1 VTPSL
6 LGLLRQACIEC
17 RACPLR
23 DGAVSEVTP
32 VFGRRGDTSEVQ
44 IADPDPA
51 AIRLVIVGEAPGPQE
66 NTVGRP
72 FIGPAGDI
80 LASLLLQAGID
91 TGKVWIT
98 NAVACW
104 PHEAGKSGR
113 ASTVSP
119 SPHALSVCPD
129 RHLGPQLDVFS
140 KAPVVLALGMSAAV
154 ATIAMWPSHSGR
166 GLQPVLASSLT
177 QHGGEYDVV
186 LAAAVAKDQD
196 DAQLSVSWDGQVLQ
210 LAPFNTRGDESGTPL
225 RVVCTPDNLATM
237 TSTLLVGYSAKLAEL
252 DDDDDDDAD
261 DAEQLALE
269 PPEGYA
275 VQGTAVRLP
284 NGTWIEAEALA
295 ASDVRHDGRCPVLA
309 AWMHA
314 LVAWQSAALSA
325 GFRLASAGR
334 LEARAAIRDGAV
346 IVYVY
351 EGGGDRVGPAHV
363 RGGTSDQRHAV
374 LSRLRTL
381 GLCAGGHNAKA
392 AGLRWLPVQE
402 QSR

>member
-1 VTPSL
+1 MPSP

-32 VFGRRGDTSEVQ
+32 VFGRRGDTSEAQ

-80 LASLLLQAGID
+80 LASLLQQAGID

-166 GLQPVLASSLT
+166 GLQPVLAFRP
-177 QHGGEYDVV
+177 GEVTRTLSDIRVHDGADGRKVLVTYHPSYLARRGYKAGERADAHEDAAVV
-186 LAAAVAKDQD
+186 LKAFTAA
-196 DAQLSVSWDGQVLQ
+196 
-210 LAPFNTRGDESGTPL
+210 R
-225 RVVCTPDNLATM
+225 
-237 TSTLLVGYSAKLAEL
+237 
-252 DDDDDDDAD
+252 
-261 DAEQLALE
+261 
-269 PPEGYA
+269 
-275 VQGTAVRLP
+275 
-284 NGTWIEAEALA
+284 ALA
-295 ASDVRHDGRCPVLA
+295 
-309 AWMHA
+309 
-314 LVAWQSAALSA
+314 
-325 GFRLASAGR
+325 
-334 LEARAAIRDGAV
+334 RA
-346 IVYVY
+346 
-351 EGGGDRVGPAHV
+351 EP
-363 RGGTSDQRHAV
+363 
-374 LSRLRTL
+374 
-381 GLCAGGHNAKA
+381 
-392 AGLRWLPVQE
+392 
-402 QSR
+402 

>member
-1 VTPSL
+1 MKKRQRWTLGRTRRAARRREGRCRRQRPRFARRARRWFRRATNMILEVS
-6 LGLLRQACIEC
+6 LGLAVGYVEALERQLLAGW
-17 RACPLR
+17 R
-23 DGAVSEVTP
+23 
-32 VFGRRGDTSEVQ
+32 GR
-44 IADPDPA
+44 
-51 AIRLVIVGEAPGPQE
+51 L
-66 NTVGRP
+66 
-72 FIGPAGDI
+72 
-80 LASLLLQAGID
+80 LALLQER
-91 TGKVWIT
+91 
-98 NAVACW
+98 
-104 PHEAGKSGR
+104 PPLE
-113 ASTVSP
+113 
-119 SPHALSVCPD
+119 
-129 RHLGPQLDVFS
+129 
-140 KAPVVLALGMSAAV
+140 VLA
-154 ATIAMWPSHSGR
+154 
-166 GLQPVLASSLT
+166 
-177 QHGGEYDVV
+177 
-186 LAAAVAKDQD
+186 
-196 DAQLSVSWDGQVLQ
+196 
-210 LAPFNTRGDESGTPL
+210 
-225 RVVCTPDNLATM
+225 
-237 TSTLLVGYSAKLAEL
+237 
-252 DDDDDDDAD
+252 DAD

-392 AGLRWLPVQE
+392 AGLRWLPVVRGHDGGFSVRLE
-402 QSR
+402 AENLRLRNENAALRAAARKPDKGE

>member
-140 KAPVVLALGMSAAV
+140 EAPVVLA
-154 ATIAMWPSHSGR
+154 
-166 GLQPVLASSLT
+166 
-177 QHGGEYDVV
+177 
-186 LAAAVAKDQD
+186 
-196 DAQLSVSWDGQVLQ
+196 

-225 RVVCTPDNLATM
+225 RDLARW
-237 TSTLLVGYSAKLAEL
+237 LLRETRGIL
-252 DDDDDDDAD
+252 
-261 DAEQLALE
+261 
-269 PPEGYA
+269 
-275 VQGTAVRLP
+275 R
-284 NGTWIEAEALA
+284 
-295 ASDVRHDGRCPVLA
+295 
-309 AWMHA
+309 
-314 LVAWQSAALSA
+314 
-325 GFRLASAGR
+325 
-334 LEARAAIRDGAV
+334 RAM
-346 IVYVY
+346 
-351 EGGGDRVGPAHV
+351 P
-363 RGGTSDQRHAV
+363 
-374 LSRLRTL
+374 
-381 GLCAGGHNAKA
+381 
-392 AGLRWLPVQE
+392 AGLRRCERRPPRRPLATIAASRHAPRSAMAHDRLRLWGQGWPCPRARRNVRPAPRRPAASELSASAPVVTMPRPRGCGGCR
-402 QSR
+402 SRSRVDDRR

>member
-1 VTPSL
+1 VNVTATQH
-6 LGLLRQACIEC
+6 RQA
-17 RACPLR
+17 L
-23 DGAVSEVTP
+23 
-32 VFGRRGDTSEVQ
+32 
-44 IADPDPA
+44 
-51 AIRLVIVGEAPGPQE
+51 
-66 NTVGRP
+66 
-72 FIGPAGDI
+72 
-80 LASLLLQAGID
+80 
-91 TGKVWIT
+91 
-98 NAVACW
+98 
-104 PHEAGKSGR
+104 
-113 ASTVSP
+113 
-119 SPHALSVCPD
+119 
-129 RHLGPQLDVFS
+129 
-140 KAPVVLALGMSAAV
+140 
-154 ATIAMWPSHSGR
+154 
-166 GLQPVLASSLT
+166 
-177 QHGGEYDVV
+177 
-186 LAAAVAKDQD
+186 
-196 DAQLSVSWDGQVLQ
+196 
-210 LAPFNTRGDESGTPL
+210 
-225 RVVCTPDNLATM
+225 
-237 TSTLLVGYSAKLAEL
+237 
-252 DDDDDDDAD
+252 AD